1 MAKPPWVWTNGWDFP
16 KLYTW
21 EYKAKMELFDLFD
34 YNPDLEELN
43 NLKEPNFETFSLP
56 SMCKG
61 ADNVLLKR
69 YCKVT
74 KHIPDLHTTM
84 LLMQLA
90 KFPLTFKE
98 DLKKKFRFD
107 LIVRIVFIIVA
118 LDKKNHSIVDKKNHS
133 MFYKF

>member
-1 MAKPPWVWTNGWDFP
+1 
-16 KLYTW
+16 
-21 EYKAKMELFDLFD
+21 MELFDLFD
-34 YNPDLEELN
+34 YDPDPEELN

-74 KHIPDLHTTM
+74 KNIPDLHTTM

-90 KFPLTFKE
+90 KFPLTIKE

-107 LIVRIVFIIVA
+107 FIVISPHHIYFFILDIFLHPIIHYLKYPLYLHVFMGKMQQNSGMQKIT
-118 LDKKNHSIVDKKNHS
+118 LLL
-133 MFYKF
+133 MP